1 MFKKIAMV
9 VAVLIAAILAFA
21 ATRPDTF
28 RVQRAASIKAP
39 PEKVFALLNDFQRWE
54 AWSPWEKKDPAM
66 KRTFSVVTSGK
77 GAQYAWEGNKDV
89 GQGRDQAGLRQA
101 VRSPQHGRVHA
112 RAQRRGDERHLGH
125 AGRHALSREDRPRVP
140 EHGQDGRQGLRGGS
154 GQPQGRGRKV
164 NESPSAVSIWPG
176 LVRRMVRARP
186 EGRSGPSG
194 NPLANLKETGTCD
207 S

>member
-1 MFKKIAMV
+1 MFKKITI
-9 VAVLIAAILAFA
+9 VAVVLIAALLVFA

-89 GQGRDQAGLRQA
+89 GQGRMEIAESVAPSKLAIKLDFFKPFEAHNTVEFTLEPKGEATNVTWAMQGDTPYLAKIIHVFLDMDKMVGKDFEAGL
-101 VRSPQHGRVHA
+101 VNL
-112 RAQRRGDERHLGH
+112 RAAAE
-125 AGRHALSREDRPRVP
+125 
-140 EHGQDGRQGLRGGS
+140 
-154 GQPQGRGRKV
+154 K
-164 NESPSAVSIWPG
+164 
-176 LVRRMVRARP
+176 
-186 EGRSGPSG
+186 
-194 NPLANLKETGTCD
+194 
-207 S
+207 